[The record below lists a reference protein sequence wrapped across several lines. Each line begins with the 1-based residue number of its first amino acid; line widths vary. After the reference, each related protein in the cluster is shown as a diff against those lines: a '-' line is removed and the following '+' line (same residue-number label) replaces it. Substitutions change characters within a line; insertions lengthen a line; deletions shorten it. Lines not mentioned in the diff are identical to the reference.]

1 METTRQIACEMAR
14 LAYPPITLSND
25 TIDKLASILV
35 RIELK
40 KGERYLRENDVC
52 RYIGYVQRGMIRQF
66 YYKNDKDLTEHFASE
81 NTIFFCIESFLR
93 QQPTTLLAEAVQ
105 HSVVYGVPYDE
116 IHELAKT
123 NYEME
128 LIYRGWIEDSLIL
141 SLHKIDSFRFETAH
155 ERYKRLLKERPE
167 VIRHAPLS
175 QIASYLLMTPE
186 TLSRVRATIQS

>member
-1 METTRQIACEMAR
+1 M
-14 LAYPPITLSND
+14 
-25 TIDKLASILV
+25 
-35 RIELK
+35 
-40 KGERYLRENDVC
+40 
-52 RYIGYVQRGMIRQF
+52 
-66 YYKNDKDLTEHFASE
+66 
-81 NTIFFCIESFLR
+81 
-93 QQPTTLLAEAVQ
+93 AEAVQ

-141 SLHKIDSFRFETAH
+141 SQHKIDSFRFETAH

>member
-1 METTRQIACEMAR
+1 MAR

-93 QQPTTLLAEAVQ
+93 QQPTTPIGQCV
-105 HSVVYGVPYDE
+105 HSGILYD
-116 IHELAKT
+116 
-123 NYEME
+123 
-128 LIYRGWIEDSLIL
+128 
-141 SLHKIDSFRFETAH
+141 
-155 ERYKRLLKERPE
+155 
-167 VIRHAPLS
+167 
-175 QIASYLLMTPE
+175 
-186 TLSRVRATIQS
+186 